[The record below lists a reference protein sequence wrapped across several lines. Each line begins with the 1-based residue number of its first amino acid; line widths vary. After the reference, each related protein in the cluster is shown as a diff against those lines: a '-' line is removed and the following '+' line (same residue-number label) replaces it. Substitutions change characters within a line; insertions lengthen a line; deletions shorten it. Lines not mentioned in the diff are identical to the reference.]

1 MLVIC
6 LASLGLTLYYTVEL
20 VICFTGTLDT
30 PRRPRHSYLCHIQQT
45 DKSSIPISSSGKGP
59 YNTYWGSIASVK
71 DKRALAPAL
80 ETLHIYHDCVGG
92 LTGGFLLQRM
102 GGGTQHVPVLRT
114 ASTWHS
120 DVGITCFSG
129 LAPSPGFSQSHP
141 LPPSASDSR
150 VHIYL
155 SHPLELR
162 ELRAQMSYTHAHLVT
177 PAVLLRTDLGK
188 GVQALATSQQHW
200 TLSQPPLTS
209 LSATGT
215 QWAGSCQYLCCGS
228 AYHLSLTPCPG
239 LLAQEA
245 PLVWPTPLGHMSPY
259 LCGHI
264 PSTNMWLRHS
274 PRPEAEIA
282 QVYGAHSLAG
292 RSGWLA
298 PPFPFLMGGTDG
310 LLLILGVT
318 HFPPT
323 CSSVLSCVGVGP
335 TQ

>member
-6 LASLGLTLYYTVEL
+6 LASLGLTLYYIVEL

-45 DKSSIPISSSGKGP
+45 DKSSILISSSGKGP

-162 ELRAQMSYTHAHLVT
+162 ELRAQMSCTHAHLVT

-188 GVQALATSQQHW
+188 WSAGFGYFTAALD
-200 TLSQPPLTS
+200 S
-209 LSATGT
+209 LPAS
-215 QWAGSCQYLCCGS
+215 S
-228 AYHLSLTPCPG
+228 HLSFCHWHPMGRFLSIP
-239 LLAQEA
+239 LL
-245 PLVWPTPLGHMSPY
+245 W
-259 LCGHI
+259 LCLPPFSHSLPWASCSGS
-264 PSTNMWLRHS
+264 STGVAHS
-274 PRPEAEIA
+274 PWPHVPISLWTHSFHQHVA
-282 QVYGAHSLAG
+282 QA
-292 RSGWLA
+292 
-298 PPFPFLMGGTDG
+298 
-310 LLLILGVT
+310 
-318 HFPPT
+318 
-323 CSSVLSCVGVGP
+323 
-335 TQ
+335 